1 MTAANLKTVPLTC
14 HMPDDADFSPYG
26 RIVRYSHER
35 PANLKSGSVESWL
48 LPFESAS
55 PAHIMFNRYHNNDR
69 RFSVMEKHLDVTQCF
84 FPLGNTPFIMV
95 VGLES
100 RDNQPF
106 SIGDVKAFY
115 IRGDQGVLLWRN
127 VWHSL
132 ARFAVGSDHIDLAF
146 ITDSSTQDEIES
158 SLAGGAPPVRTLFTD
173 FKNTDGIQFLVQD
186 PL

>member
-1 MTAANLKTVPLTC
+1 MTASNLKTVPLTC
-14 HMPDDADFSPYG
+14 HMPGDADFSPYG

-35 PANLKSGSVESWL
+35 PASLKSESVESWL

-55 PAHIMFNRYHNNDR
+55 PARIMFNRYHNNDR

-100 RDNQPF
+100 QDNQPF
-106 SIGDVKAFY
+106 STNDVKAFY

-146 ITDSSTQDEIES
+146 ITDRSTQDEIES
-158 SLAGGAPPVRTLFTD
+158 SLAGGKPPARTRFTD
-173 FKNTDGIQFLVQD
+173 FKDTHGVQFLVQD

>member
-1 MTAANLKTVPLTC
+1 MTVSNLKTVPLAC
-14 HMPDDADFSPYG
+14 NMPDDADFSPYG
-26 RIVRYSHER
+26 RIVQYSHES

-95 VGLES
+95 VGVES
-100 RDNQPF
+100 QGNQPF
-106 SIGDVKAFY
+106 SVDDVKAFY

-146 ITDSSTQDEIES
+146 ITDRSTQDEIES
-158 SLAGGAPPVRTLFTD
+158 SLAGGEAPSRTLFTD
-173 FKNTDGIQFLVQD
+173 FKNTDEIQFLVRD